1 MSEER
6 IQKLLARAGHGS
18 RRHAEE
24 LIAAGRVTV
33 NGQVAGLG
41 DKADPERDAVKLD
54 GKRLDLQAVPHRYL
68 LMHKPRGV
76 LTALIDNEGNRT
88 TVLDLIPPGLRK
100 GLVPVGRL
108 DFQTSGLLLL
118 TSDGDFAHRL
128 AHPRYGCTKLYEVK
142 VQGRPNDAALD
153 RLRQGR
159 IKIDHKSIG
168 TCRIEAMPTPP
179 GDGGDNSWWRVELA
193 QGRNRQIRDMFFR
206 IGHSVQKLRRVAIG
220 PISDAALPMGQV
232 RELTEGEVR
241 SLLLSTSKTV
251 ARGDVEFRLDAKAKA
266 KEAAKV
272 AGTKPRKPRFPRRKP
287 AAEGGKRS
295 SGRDKPDAK
304 RPPSRSADAPS
315 ESRPSK
321 SPSRSGPSRSG
332 PSKSRSPSKA
342 KQGGPGA
349 RGSKS
354 GGPGKG
360 RPGSG
365 PSGKGRPGSGSPG
378 KGRPSKGRPGT
389 GRPGTGRS
397 GSGRSGSGGGSGRG
411 GRGR

>member
-41 DKADPERDAVKLD
+41 DKADPARDAVKLD

-76 LTALIDNEGNRT
+76 LTALIDSEGDRT
-88 TVLDLIPPGLRK
+88 TVLDLVPPGLRK

-118 TSDGDFAHRL
+118 TTDGDFAHRL

-142 VQGRPNDAALD
+142 VHGRPNEAALD

-159 IKIDHKSIG
+159 LKIDDKPIG
-168 TCRIEAMPTPP
+168 TCRIEAMPSPP
-179 GDGGDNSWWRVELA
+179 GDGGDNTWWRVELA
-193 QGRNRQIRDMFFR
+193 QGRNRQIREMFFR
-206 IGHSVQKLRRVAIG
+206 IGHSAQKLRRVAIG
-220 PISDAALPMGQV
+220 PISDISLPMGQL

-241 SLLLSTSKTV
+241 ALMQSTSKTV

-266 KEAAKV
+266 KEASKA
-272 AGTKPRKPRFPRRKP
+272 AGTKIRKPRFPRRKP
-287 AAEGGKRS
+287 AADGDARGA
-295 SGRDKPDAK
+295 GRGRGRTK
-304 RPPSRSADAPS
+304 RPTSRSA
-315 ESRPSK
+315 ESPAKGRSTGK
-321 SPSRSGPSRSG
+321 SPGPGKSRGPGKVGVGKGPSGKGSS
-332 PSKSRSPSKA
+332 PRSPKKA
-342 KQGGPGA
+342 VPGSRGP
-349 RGSKS
+349 KS

-360 RPGSG
+360 RS
-365 PSGKGRPGSGSPG
+365 
-378 KGRPSKGRPGT
+378 GT

-397 GSGRSGSGGGSGRG
+397 GTGRSRPGGGSGRG